1 MVGTLK
7 MVGDNHLKPEDVK
20 TILEGK
26 LRKDAG
32 VTAPAC
38 GLYFNKVE
46 Y

>member
-7 MVGDNHLKPEDVK
+7 MVGDGHLRPQDVEK
-20 TILEGK
+20 ILEGK
-26 LRKDAG
+26 KRADAG

-38 GLYFNKVE
+38 GLYLNKVE